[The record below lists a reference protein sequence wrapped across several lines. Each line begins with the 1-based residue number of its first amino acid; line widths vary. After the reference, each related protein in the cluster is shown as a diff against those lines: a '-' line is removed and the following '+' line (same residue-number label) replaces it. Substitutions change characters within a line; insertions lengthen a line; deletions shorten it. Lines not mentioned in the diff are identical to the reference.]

1 MVDKVKEDNMTLV
14 VTILTICLVLALV
27 AGVIETCIA
36 SWMIRRYKNVRSKD
50 SAAQSAAENAERR
63 YQSASNELQENTRL
77 HKEKLGDIVT
87 NLLMPNRSAIMKTCK
102 ASAKTEEKAKA
113 KAILKTLN
121 EIQMSVEDEKAGE
134 WLSSLT
140 VEISD
145 LIGAEL

>member
-1 MVDKVKEDNMTLV
+1 MTLV
-14 VTILTICLVLALV
+14 VAILVICLVLALA
-27 AGVIETCIA
+27 AGVCETCVA

-63 YQSASNELQENTRL
+63 YQSASNQLQENTRL
-77 HKEKLGDIVT
+77 HKEQLSDIIT
-87 NLLMPNRSAIMKTCK
+87 NLLMPNRSAILKTCK

-145 LIGAEL
+145 LIGTEL

>member
-1 MVDKVKEDNMTLV
+1 MTLV
-14 VTILTICLVLALV
+14 VTILVICLVLALA
-27 AGVIETCIA
+27 AGVCETCVA

-63 YQSASNELQENTRL
+63 YQSASNQLQENTRL
-77 HKEKLGDIVT
+77 HKEQLTGIIT

>member
-1 MVDKVKEDNMTLV
+1 MTLV
-14 VTILTICLVLALV
+14 VTILVICLALALV
-27 AGVIETCIA
+27 AGVGETCVA

-77 HKEKLGDIVT
+77 HKEQLTDIIT
-87 NLLMPNRSAIMKTCK
+87 NLLMSNRSAIMKTCK

>member
-1 MVDKVKEDNMTLV
+1 MTLV
-14 VTILTICLVLALV
+14 VTILAICLVLALA

-36 SWMIRRYKNVRSKD
+36 SWMICRYKNVRSKD
-50 SAAQSAAENAERR
+50 SVAQSAAENAERR
-63 YQSASNELQENTRL
+63 YQSASNELRENIRL
-77 HKEKLGDIVT
+77 RKEQLGSIVE

-145 LIGAEL
+145 LIGTEL

>member
-1 MVDKVKEDNMTLV
+1 MTLV
-14 VTILTICLVLALV
+14 VTILVICLALALV
-27 AGVIETCIA
+27 AGVGETCVA

-63 YQSASNELQENTRL
+63 YQSASNQLQENTRL
-77 HKEKLGDIVT
+77 HKEQLSDIIT

>member
-1 MVDKVKEDNMTLV
+1 MTLV
-14 VTILTICLVLALV
+14 VTILVICLALALV
-27 AGVIETCIA
+27 AGVGETCVA

-77 HKEKLGDIVT
+77 HKEQLTDIIT

-145 LIGAEL
+145 LIGTEL

>member
-1 MVDKVKEDNMTLV
+1 MTLV
-14 VTILTICLVLALV
+14 VTILVICLVLALA
-27 AGVIETCIA
+27 AGVCETCVA

-50 SAAQSAAENAERR
+50 SASQSAAENAERR
-63 YQSASNELQENTRL
+63 YQSASNQLQENTRL
-77 HKEKLGDIVT
+77 HKEQLGDIIT

-121 EIQMSVEDEKAGE
+121 EIQLSVKDEKAGE

>member
-1 MVDKVKEDNMTLV
+1 MTLV
-14 VTILTICLVLALV
+14 VTILVICLVLALA
-27 AGVIETCIA
+27 AGVCETCVA
-36 SWMIRRYKNVRSKD
+36 SWMIRRYKNVHSKD

-63 YQSASNELQENTRL
+63 YQSASNQLQENTRL
-77 HKEKLGDIVT
+77 HKEQLSDIIA

-121 EIQMSVEDEKAGE
+121 EIQLSVEDEKAGE

>member
-1 MVDKVKEDNMTLV
+1 MTLV
-14 VTILTICLVLALV
+14 VTILVICLVLALA
-27 AGVIETCIA
+27 AGVCETCVA

-63 YQSASNELQENTRL
+63 YQSASDLLQENTRW
-77 HKEKLGDIVT
+77 HKEKLGNIIT
-87 NLLMPNRSAIMKTCK
+87 NLLMPNRSAILKTCK

-113 KAILKTLN
+113 KAVLKTLN
-121 EIQMSVEDEKAGE
+121 EIQLSVEDEKAGE

>member
-1 MVDKVKEDNMTLV
+1 MTLV
-14 VTILTICLVLALV
+14 VAILVICLVLALA
-27 AGVIETCIA
+27 AGVCETCVA
-36 SWMIRRYKNVRSKD
+36 SWMIHRYKNVRSKD

-63 YQSASNELQENTRL
+63 YQSASNQLQENTRL
-77 HKEKLGDIVT
+77 HKEQLTDIIT
-87 NLLMPNRSAIMKTCK
+87 NLLMSNRSAILKTCK

>member
-1 MVDKVKEDNMTLV
+1 MTLV
-14 VTILTICLVLALV
+14 VTILVICLVLALA
-27 AGVIETCIA
+27 AGVCETCVA

-50 SAAQSAAENAERR
+50 SAAQSAVENAECR
-63 YQSASNELQENTRL
+63 YQSASNQLQENTRL
-77 HKEKLGDIVT
+77 HKEQLGDIIT

-121 EIQMSVEDEKAGE
+121 EIQLSVKDEKAGE

>member
-1 MVDKVKEDNMTLV
+1 MTLV
-14 VTILTICLVLALV
+14 VTILAICLVLALA
-27 AGVIETCIA
+27 AGVGETCVA

-77 HKEKLGDIVT
+77 HKEQLTGIIT
-87 NLLMPNRSAIMKTCK
+87 NLLMPNRSAILKTCK

-113 KAILKTLN
+113 KAILRTLN
-121 EIQMSVEDEKAGE
+121 EIQMSVEDEKASE

>member
-1 MVDKVKEDNMTLV
+1 MTLV
-14 VTILTICLVLALV
+14 VTILVICLVLALA
-27 AGVIETCIA
+27 AGVCETCVA

-63 YQSASNELQENTRL
+63 YQSASNQLQENTRL
-77 HKEKLGDIVT
+77 HKEQLGDIIT

-121 EIQMSVEDEKAGE
+121 EIQLSVKDEKAGE

>member
-1 MVDKVKEDNMTLV
+1 MTLV
-14 VTILTICLVLALV
+14 VAILVICLVLALA
-27 AGVIETCIA
+27 AGVGETCVA
-36 SWMIRRYKNVRSKD
+36 SWMICRYKNVRSKD
-50 SAAQSAAENAERR
+50 SVAQSAAENAERR
-63 YQSASNELQENTRL
+63 YQSASNQLQENTRL
-77 HKEKLGDIVT
+77 HKEQLTGIIT
-87 NLLMPNRSAIMKTCK
+87 NLLMPNRSAILKTCK

-121 EIQMSVEDEKAGE
+121 EIQLSVEDEKAGE

>member
-1 MVDKVKEDNMTLV
+1 MTLV
-14 VTILTICLVLALV
+14 VTILSVCLVLALA

-36 SWMIRRYKNVRSKD
+36 SWMIRRYKRIKANESSNK
-50 SAAQSAAENAERR
+50 SAAENAERR
-63 YQSASNELQENTRL
+63 HQAAVEALDDANRV
-77 HKEKLGDIVT
+77 HKEICEKIVST
-87 NLLMPNRSAIMKTCK
+87 LPMPARSTLIKTCK
-102 ASAKTEEKAKA
+102 SSAKTAEKAKA

-121 EIQMSVEDEKAGE
+121 EIQLSVEDEKAGE

>member
-1 MVDKVKEDNMTLV
+1 MTLV
-14 VTILTICLVLALV
+14 VTILAICLVLALA
-27 AGVIETCIA
+27 AGVGETCVA

-50 SAAQSAAENAERR
+50 SVAQSAAENAERR
-63 YQSASNELQENTRL
+63 YQSASNQLQENTRL
-77 HKEKLGDIVT
+77 HKEQLTDIIT
-87 NLLMPNRSAIMKTCK
+87 NLLMPNRSAILKTCK

-121 EIQMSVEDEKAGE
+121 EIQLSVEDEKAGE

>member
-1 MVDKVKEDNMTLV
+1 MTLV
-14 VTILTICLVLALV
+14 VTILVICLALALV
-27 AGVIETCIA
+27 AGVGETCVA

-77 HKEKLGDIVT
+77 HKEQLTDIIT

>member
-1 MVDKVKEDNMTLV
+1 MTLV
-14 VTILTICLVLALV
+14 VTILSVCLVLALA
-27 AGVIETCIA
+27 AGIVETCIA

-63 YQSASNELQENTRL
+63 YQSASNQLQENTRL
-77 HKEKLGDIVT
+77 HKEQLGDIIT

-102 ASAKTEEKAKA
+102 ASAKTEEKVKA
-113 KAILKTLN
+113 KAILKTLD
-121 EIQMSVEDEKAGE
+121 EIQLSVEDKKAGE

>member
-1 MVDKVKEDNMTLV
+1 MTLV
-14 VTILTICLVLALV
+14 VTILVICLALALV
-27 AGVIETCIA
+27 AGVGETCVA

-77 HKEKLGDIVT
+77 HKEQLTDIIT
-87 NLLMPNRSAIMKTCK
+87 NLLMSNRSAIMKTCK

-145 LIGAEL
+145 LIGTEL

>member
-1 MVDKVKEDNMTLV
+1 MTLV
-14 VTILTICLVLALV
+14 VTILAICLVLALA
-27 AGVIETCIA
+27 AGVGETCVA
-36 SWMIRRYKNVRSKD
+36 SWMICRYKNVRSKD
-50 SAAQSAAENAERR
+50 SVAQSAAENAERR
-63 YQSASNELQENTRL
+63 YQSASNELRENIRL
-77 HKEKLGDIVT
+77 RKEQLGSIVE

-145 LIGAEL
+145 LIGTEL

>member
-1 MVDKVKEDNMTLV
+1 MTLV
-14 VTILTICLVLALV
+14 VTILVICLALALV
-27 AGVIETCIA
+27 AGVGETCIA

-77 HKEKLGDIVT
+77 HKEQLTDIIT
-87 NLLMPNRSAIMKTCK
+87 NLLMSNRSAIMKTCK

-121 EIQMSVEDEKAGE
+121 EIQMSVEDEKASE

>member
-1 MVDKVKEDNMTLV
+1 MTLV
-14 VTILTICLVLALV
+14 VTILSVCLVLALA

-36 SWMIRRYKNVRSKD
+36 SWMIRRYKNVCSKD
-50 SAAQSAAENAERR
+50 SASQSAAENAERR
-63 YQSASNELQENTRL
+63 YQSASNQLQENTCL
-77 HKEKLGDIVT
+77 HKEQLGDIIT

-121 EIQMSVEDEKAGE
+121 EIQLSVEDEKADE
-134 WLSSLT
+134 WLNSLT

>member
-1 MVDKVKEDNMTLV
+1 MTLV
-14 VTILTICLVLALV
+14 VTILVICLILALA
-27 AGVIETCIA
+27 AGVCETCVA

-63 YQSASNELQENTRL
+63 YQSASNQLQENTRL
-77 HKEKLGDIVT
+77 HKEQLSDIIT

>member
-1 MVDKVKEDNMTLV
+1 MTLV

>member
-1 MVDKVKEDNMTLV
+1 MTLV
-14 VTILTICLVLALV
+14 VTILVICLVLALA
-27 AGVIETCIA
+27 AGVCETCVA

-77 HKEKLGDIVT
+77 HKEQLTDIIT

>member
-1 MVDKVKEDNMTLV
+1 MTLV
-14 VTILTICLVLALV
+14 VTILVICLVLALA
-27 AGVIETCIA
+27 AGVCETCVA

-63 YQSASNELQENTRL
+63 YQSASNQLQENTRL
-77 HKEKLGDIVT
+77 HKEQLSDIIT
-87 NLLMPNRSAIMKTCK
+87 NLLMPNRSAILKTCK

-113 KAILKTLN
+113 KAVLKTLN
-121 EIQMSVEDEKAGE
+121 EIQLSVEDEKAGE

>member
-1 MVDKVKEDNMTLV
+1 MTLI
-14 VTILTICLVLALV
+14 VTILSVCLVLALA

-36 SWMIRRYKNVRSKD
+36 SWMICRYKNVRSKD

-63 YQSASNELQENTRL
+63 YQSASNELRENIRL

-87 NLLMPNRSAIMKTCK
+87 NLLMPNRSAILKTCK

>member
-1 MVDKVKEDNMTLV
+1 MTLV
-14 VTILTICLVLALV
+14 VTILVICLVLALA
-27 AGVIETCIA
+27 AGVGETCVA
-36 SWMIRRYKNVRSKD
+36 SWMICRYKNVRSKD
-50 SAAQSAAENAERR
+50 SVAQSAAENAERR
-63 YQSASNELQENTRL
+63 YQSASNQLQENTRL
-77 HKEKLGDIVT
+77 HKEQLTGIIT
-87 NLLMPNRSAIMKTCK
+87 HLLMPNRSAILKTCK
-102 ASAKTEEKAKA
+102 ASAKTEEKAKV

>member
-1 MVDKVKEDNMTLV
+1 MTLV
-14 VTILTICLVLALV
+14 VTILVICLVLALA
-27 AGVIETCIA
+27 AGVCETCVA

-50 SAAQSAAENAERR
+50 SAAQSAAENAERK
-63 YQSASNELQENTRL
+63 YQSASDLLRENIRL
-77 HKEKLGDIVT
+77 HKEKLGGIVT
-87 NLLMPNRSAIMKTCK
+87 NLLMPNRSAILKTCK
-102 ASAKTEEKAKA
+102 ASAKTEEKVKA

>member
-1 MVDKVKEDNMTLV
+1 MTLV
-14 VTILTICLVLALV
+14 VTILAICLVLALA
-27 AGVIETCIA
+27 AGVGETCVA

-50 SAAQSAAENAERR
+50 SVAQSAAENAERR
-63 YQSASNELQENTRL
+63 YQSASNQLQENTRL
-77 HKEKLGDIVT
+77 HKEQLTDIIT
-87 NLLMPNRSAIMKTCK
+87 NLLMPNRSAILKTCK

-121 EIQMSVEDEKAGE
+121 EIQLSVEDEKAGE

-145 LIGAEL
+145 LIGAKL

>member
-1 MVDKVKEDNMTLV
+1 MTLV
-14 VTILTICLVLALV
+14 VTILVICLALALV
-27 AGVIETCIA
+27 AGVGETCIA

-50 SAAQSAAENAERR
+50 SAAQSAAENAERK
-63 YQSASNELQENTRL
+63 YQSASDLLRENIRL
-77 HKEKLGDIVT
+77 HKEKLGGIVT
-87 NLLMPNRSAIMKTCK
+87 NLLMPNRSAILKTCK
-102 ASAKTEEKAKA
+102 ASAKTEEKVKA

>member
-1 MVDKVKEDNMTLV
+1 MANKVKEDNMTLV
-14 VTILTICLVLALV
+14 VTILVICLILALA
-27 AGVIETCIA
+27 AGVCETCVA

-63 YQSASNELQENTRL
+63 YQSASNQLQENTRL
-77 HKEKLGDIVT
+77 HKEQLSDIIA